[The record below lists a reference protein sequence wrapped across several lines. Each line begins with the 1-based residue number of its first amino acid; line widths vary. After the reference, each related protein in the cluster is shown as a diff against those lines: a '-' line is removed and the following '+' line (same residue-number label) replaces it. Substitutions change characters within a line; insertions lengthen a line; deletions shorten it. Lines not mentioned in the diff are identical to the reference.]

1 MSELSL
7 TVARFDDLS
16 ARDVH
21 DALRLRQDVFIVE
34 QDCVF
39 HEIDGRDPLAWHV
52 LGRRDDRL
60 VAYSR
65 VFEPG
70 VVGVEA
76 SIGRIVTDPSVR
88 GSGLGH
94 QLFRESLRVVERV
107 APGAPIRLA
116 AQHHLERF
124 YGGYGFV
131 GIGDKYI
138 EDGIYHLD
146 MVRAADAGASGPPTA
161 P

>member
-1 MSELSL
+1 MSDLVWSAVPFQELS
-7 TVARFDDLS
+7 AQ
-16 ARDVH
+16 DVH
-21 DALRLRQDVFIVE
+21 DLLRLRQDVFVVE
-34 QDCVF
+34 QNCVF

-52 LGRRDDRL
+52 LGRRDGRL
-60 VAYSR
+60 LACAR

-70 VVGVEA
+70 ILGPEA
-76 SIGRIVTDPSVR
+76 SIGRVVTAPSAR
-88 GSGLGH
+88 GTGLGH
-94 QLFRESLRVVERV
+94 ELFRESLRLVERV

-116 AQHHLERF
+116 AQQHLERF

-146 MVRAADAGASGPPTA
+146 MVRPADASASVKPTA
-161 P
+161 R